1 MLLAAKD
8 IEKGSRPGF
17 GGWSRNPLED
27 VTFYHHDALGSVV
40 MLTNDK
46 GHVVESYQYDVYGQA
61 YNGKFTALGE
71 NSGQGSFFGNG
82 FGYGNGK
89 SSNVYGF
96 TGKRYEPEA
105 GLYAFTFRD
114 YNPQTMRWLTV
125 DPIKDG
131 LNWYQYCGGDP
142 VNWVDPMGLVPVLE
156 TDKPEVTLPQDLLR
170 EAATPKNEVNA
181 MIPPKP
187 TKITVTSEIKENYEG
202 GSPKRWGMR
211 GSQTISYSS
220 TTISKDVTIDVRWA
234 EDRAEPGEDDPGYEY
249 PAEPGT
255 FPIRLADSG
264 YPIKVE
270 HTEDGIKFHLS
281 DANISEG
288 CPLLG
293 DNEDIHDDI
302 MKRLEAGESLEIEL
316 VVIDKRTEEEKAKY
330 PLPYA
335 SDNQDDQENKNK

>member
-17 GGWSRNPLED
+17 GGWQRNPLED

-142 VNWVDPMGLVPVLE
+142 VNWVDPMGLRYLPEDIDYGEVII
-156 TDKPEVTLPQDLLR
+156 EVTS
-170 EAATPKNEVNA
+170 V
-181 MIPPKP
+181 
-187 TKITVTSEIKENYEG
+187 ITDNYEG
-202 GSPKRWGMR
+202 GKPHRWGMS
-211 GSQTISYSS
+211 GSQTITYSS
-220 TTISKDVTIDVRWA
+220 PTLSKTVTLDYVRWA
-234 EDRAEPGEDDPGYEY
+234 EDRAEYGEDDPGYEY
-249 PAEPGT
+249 PAEPGN
-255 FPIRLADSG
+255 FSLSHNPYSER
-264 YPIKVE
+264 YQIKVE
-270 HTEDGIKFHLS
+270 HSEDNLYFHRS
-281 DANISEG
+281 TAHISEG

-293 DNEDIHDDI
+293 DNVDIEEDILI
-302 MKRLEAGESLEIEL
+302 RLESGESLEIEL
-316 VVIDKRTEEEKAKY
+316 EVIDERKEEEKEKY

-335 SDNQDDQENKNK
+335 QRNEGEQEFKNK